1 MSIDPLF
8 ASSVRAYRGIV
19 QGPTSTQKQ
28 IFFEKHGQD
37 NGSPNIYVFS
47 HERRVDCD
55 ARGGQDTD
63 IDGLAEVDRAGP
75 WLNRVS
81 EDVLREVERRE
92 DFPRAQPK
100 RQARAGER
108 RASAIKQRKWH
119 QPRVSRVRGQS
130 VRVPFPTLFL
140 IPFSFSHRP
149 ARRTRSSSRS
159 STSSCA
165 LVRP

>member
-1 MSIDPLF
+1 MDTAMRTSLDIMRKSMSIDPYF

-19 QGPTSTQKQ
+19 EGPTSTQKQ

-75 WLNRVS
+75 WLNAVS
-81 EDVLREVERRE
+81 YID
-92 DFPRAQPK
+92 A
-100 RQARAGER
+100 
-108 RASAIKQRKWH
+108 
-119 QPRVSRVRGQS
+119 VSCTCAAHFIEFATHSNHMQ
-130 VRVPFPTLFL
+130 
-140 IPFSFSHRP
+140 
-149 ARRTRSSSRS
+149 SSSFRPPEGRMRMS
-159 STSSCA
+159 DIDRYRFNTRGDSVLCIYCA
-165 LVRP
+165 VPRTPEW